1 MLFRTTLPSQ
11 KYPFEM
17 HYKHAY
23 CFVGSCFSDHLGS
36 FFVDHQFT
44 TLSNP
49 FGTLFNPYSIADNL
63 KNSIVNQGIDN
74 QYIYS
79 LGDHNVSFLNQGKF
93 HHSDQNQLQLIIS
106 SIYNE
111 VNQFLQKADYLFITW
126 GTAYVYR
133 FIERDIIVGNCH
145 KIPNYQFKKERLS
158 VEEIVSIYQD
168 LIQSLLEINPQ
179 LKIIFTVSPVRHLSD
194 GFHENQLSK
203 SILHLAIDQ
212 LTDQKNSFY
221 FPAYELIMDDL
232 RDYRFYASD
241 LCHIGENGVQYI
253 LEHFISTFFNEKTQQ
268 QLQKN
273 RSIIKRTQHKPLK

>member
-1 MLFRTTLPSQ
+1 
-11 KYPFEM
+11 
-17 HYKHAY
+17 
-23 CFVGSCFSDHLGS
+23 
-36 FFVDHQFT
+36 
-44 TLSNP
+44 
-49 FGTLFNPYSIADNL
+49 
-63 KNSIVNQGIDN
+63 
-74 QYIYS
+74 
-79 LGDHNVSFLNQGKF
+79 LNQGKF